1 MSITFD
7 SMTLILPQIKF
18 EAVLSKDV
26 GGVAFQAE
34 ADVLHQISGICR
46 NSVSLVAHMALILKI
61 LDFQ

>member
-1 MSITFD
+1 MSITFA
-7 SMTLILPQIKF
+7 SMALILTQIKF

-34 ADVLHQISGICR
+34 ADVLHQILGICC
-46 NSVSLVAHMALILKI
+46 NSFSLVAHMALILKI